1 MGWEVTGEGISNTA
15 VDLDWA
21 AFDALFLAE
30 VHGTTVE
37 LGEGVP
43 PDALD
48 LGRQLRKHW
57 NLR

>member
-1 MGWEVTGEGISNTA
+1 MVGKGISNTA

-30 VHGTTVE
+30 IYGTHVE
-37 LGEGVP
+37 LGDGVP
-43 PDALD
+43 ADALE
-48 LGRQLRKHW
+48 LGRRLRVHW